1 MPSRREALRL
11 SASLSGCL
19 SARLAT
25 LLSLA
30 CLMPSLTLSREG
42 AYGAAFEAH
51 SLTELTRALGVQ
63 TPIESREIL
72 LQAPDMAENGSAV
85 QLTASTTAGGIKRLL
100 LLVEKNPNLLA
111 ALIELSDSVEPSVT
125 TRVKMQQSSRVFAVG
140 LTLDGRC
147 LFAQKEVK
155 ITLGGCAA

>member
-1 MPSRREALRL
+1 MPSRRETLH
-11 SASLSGCL
+11 L

-25 LLSLA
+25 LLSLTG
-30 CLMPSLTLSREG
+30 LMPRLALGREG
-42 AYGAAFEAH
+42 GYRSAFEAH
-51 SLTELTRALGVQ
+51 TLNELSRSLGVQ
-63 TPIESREIL
+63 APIESRDML

-85 QLTASTTAGGIKRLL
+85 QLTASTTAGGIRRLL

-111 ALIELSDSVEPSVT
+111 ALIELSDAVEPSIT
-125 TRVKMQQSSRVFAVG
+125 TRVKLQQSSRVFAVG

-155 ITLGGCAA
+155 VTLGGCAA